1 MLCWQ
6 DSDHTDIFMNQ
17 GLNNTI
23 TLRPLIPHI
32 MPCYMPQN
40 GGSIVAVYLVT
51 LFHPIYSQLAHP
63 ATASRHGGMFC
74 LLLFLF

>member
-17 GLNNTI
+17 GLNNT
-23 TLRPLIPHI
+23 PLNSTHYA
-32 MPCYMPQN
+32 MLYPQN

-51 LFHPIYSQLAHP
+51 SFHRIYSQLAHP